1 MVFPLDRRRHLNT
14 YRAEVVTLTR
24 IPCGLERHRTRPPDC
39 FLTRFQTA
47 R

>member
-14 YRAEVVTLTR
+14 YRAEVVAPGYPVAWIDTGQGRLTA
-24 IPCGLERHRTRPPDC
+24 
-39 FLTRFQTA
+39 LTGFQTA